1 MSRTGRPRSL
11 STHTLEEA
19 ANELFL
25 EQGYAHTSI
34 DDIAAR
40 AGISRATFF
49 NYCDQK
55 SDLLF
60 VTVDEV
66 LDALEER
73 ARRGQGLV
81 DALVETARNL
91 DRTRVPLVATQ
102 AETMGALEDVRV
114 AGAVRLLRVKS
125 IIALMVDEGMWQWA
139 VAGGVVDAA
148 MEWAQS
154 PPGSQDLAQV
164 LENLLTPLLG
174 LLENN
179 TAQRVL

>member
-11 STHTLEEA
+11 STATLEEA

-73 ARRGQGLV
+73 ARVGLGLLE
-81 DALVETARNL
+81 ALVETVKTL

-114 AGAVRLLRVKS
+114 AGAVRLLRLKS

-139 VAGGVVDAA
+139 VAGAVADAA
-148 MEWAQS
+148 MEWAHAT
-154 PPGSQDLAQV
+154 PGGQDLAQV
-164 LENLLTPLLG
+164 LDDRLTPLLRVV
-174 LLENN
+174 EDN
-179 TAQRVL
+179 TGQRVL

>member
-11 STHTLEEA
+11 STQTLEEA

-49 NYCDQK
+49 NYCGQK

-60 VTVDEV
+60 VTVDDV
-66 LDALEER
+66 LDGLEAR
-73 ARRGQGLV
+73 ARAGQGLV
-81 DALVETARNL
+81 DALIDTARTL
-91 DRTRVPLVATQ
+91 DRTKVPLVATQ
-102 AETMGALEDVRV
+102 AETMGVLEDVRV
-114 AGAVRLLRVKS
+114 AGAVRLLRLKS
-125 IIALMVDEGMWQWA
+125 IIALMVNQGMWQWA
-139 VAGGVVDAA
+139 VAGAVADAS

-154 PPGSQDLAQV
+154 PPGSQDLAEV
-164 LENLLTPLLG
+164 LEHRLAPFPALFEGGTG
-174 LLENN
+174 
-179 TAQRVL
+179 QRVL